1 MNLKQI
7 TRQSLNRLVIALALL
22 LVPTAVNSKTCE
34 DKLGYP
40 TAAVY
45 NLVQSCFQ
53 YLNMN
58 SIQNFGAP
66 IIPVLGIN
74 QCVCITDK
82 IRRKI
87 KCVEEYMDLVVKD
100 VVAEMLGEFSKQCI
114 LEGAMGD
121 EARKAYIG
129 GMDNSTKK
137 IPLLEEVPTPKNDEV
152 KNDQPKKENKN
163 PITWDDLINK

>member
-1 MNLKQI
+1 MNLKQ
-7 TRQSLNRLVIALALL
+7 TQYVKKLVIALALL

-114 LEGAMGD
+114 LEGAMGE

-129 GMDNSTKK
+129 ATKE
-137 IPLLEEVPTPKNDEV
+137 LEQKETPPNETV
-152 KNDQPKKENKN
+152 KPKEDLKKDTSGKK
-163 PITWDDLINK
+163 PKTWDDIINK

>member
-1 MNLKQI
+1 MRNPKQ
-7 TRQSLNRLVIALALL
+7 TQYVKKLVIALALL
-22 LVPTAVNSKTCE
+22 IVPTAVNSKTCE

-40 TAAVY
+40 TAAVH

-53 YLNMN
+53 HLNTN
-58 SIQNFGAP
+58 SIRMFGAP

-87 KCVEEYMDLVVKD
+87 ECVEKYMDLVGKNI
-100 VVAEMLGEFSKQCI
+100 VAEMLGEFSKQCI

-121 EARKAYIG
+121 AARKAYLNET
-129 GMDNSTKK
+129 DNKT
-137 IPLLEEVPTPKNDEV
+137 IE
-152 KNDQPKKENKN
+152 KKEELKKDISNKK